1 MTRRSRRSNPN
12 KKSTRAR
19 SPSVRNRPTHP
30 QRKFASPRS
39 ARILDVAVAG
49 SGSTLR
55 TVQAESHPTPAPL
68 EAIGH
73 RNRTSV
79 IGTESL
85 VALSVLIGAMTM
97 RVNEVIRSVV
107 TSKVTA
113 CAPSSIDDEK
123 IEALPST
130 RIHSGP
136 FRIEGMEESVTFLD
150 DGLSLLIN
158 GQVFTLQEIYVAGL
172 RYDTTAIRDVIGAQG
187 ITGIT
192 CDDATTFQAGV
203 NSLKITRNNFAT
215 IARRLRDGHGGVT
228 TERELPSKKRDVY
241 ADAATQ
247 RQRGHRPQHRKNTLT
262 KKERN
267 DTVASL

>member
-1 MTRRSRRSNPN
+1 
-12 KKSTRAR
+12 
-19 SPSVRNRPTHP
+19 
-30 QRKFASPRS
+30 
-39 ARILDVAVAG
+39 
-49 SGSTLR
+49 
-55 TVQAESHPTPAPL
+55 
-68 EAIGH
+68 
-73 RNRTSV
+73 
-79 IGTESL
+79 
-85 VALSVLIGAMTM
+85 M

-228 TERELPSKKRDVY
+228 TERELPYELNV
-241 ADAATQ
+241 
-247 RQRGHRPQHRKNTLT
+247 GGVLGMILPKNGTCTLT
-262 KKERN
+262 LRHSGNAAIAPSIAK
-267 DTVASL
+267 TH